1 MRTRGRLYYREA
13 AEVTS
18 KTRWQRCGDAVSI
31 QPISAPQGALGK
43 DMPIIDME
51 LTEEAARTEQV
62 ERTNLFYNPLENPRI
77 THALSEIAIYLAGVL
92 EESNRAELAAH
103 IDKNLNPDYN
113 NRRCN
118 DTQNSA
124 PGSE

>member
-1 MRTRGRLYYREA
+1 
-13 AEVTS
+13 
-18 KTRWQRCGDAVSI
+18 
-31 QPISAPQGALGK
+31 
-43 DMPIIDME
+43 ME